1 MRLMIAF
8 ATALAVAGSSKALG
22 QTPFTPATGP
32 GCKDQ
37 SKDGF
42 GLWTCPGPAGYV
54 VRFADEGN
62 IVSLSIAPRRAIEKL
77 QGPTA
82 QWRGAGK
89 VFGDKMQW
97 IMRAGVPRAA
107 VIRTWR
113 RPDDKDDGEVQELSV
128 FAINGEKACLFGA
141 IEIHTDKASEAALA
155 RAEQAADSRCP
166 EK

>member
-1 MRLMIAF
+1 MRHAIAF
-8 ATALAVAGSSKALG
+8 AAALVMAGAGSACG

-32 GCKDQ
+32 ACKDQ
-37 SKDGF
+37 SKEGF

-62 IVSLSIAPRRAIEKL
+62 IVSLTIAPRRAIEKV

-89 VFGDKMQW
+89 AFGDKVQW

-107 VIRTWR
+107 VIRTWSR
-113 RPDDKDDGEVQELSV
+113 VGDDEREVQELSV

-141 IEIHTDKASEAALA
+141 IEIHTDKANAAALA